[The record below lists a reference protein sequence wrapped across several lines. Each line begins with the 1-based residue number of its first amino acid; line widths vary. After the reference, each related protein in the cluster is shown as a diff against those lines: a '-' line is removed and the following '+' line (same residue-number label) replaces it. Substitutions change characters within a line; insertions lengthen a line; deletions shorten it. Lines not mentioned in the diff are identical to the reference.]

1 MEGAAAR
8 CLAAFA
14 ALLAVSAAAGDISD
28 KIAVWGY
35 VLDKTPTSCPFMFG
49 KTEFSLER
57 AADEFGAR
65 KAFYMNSCFNREYV
79 EGHFK
84 YWEPDCLENCVDNR
98 LAPIQMD
105 KLRGMD
111 EVWCATTHGDKLAS
125 AVAIAKLSLV
135 YTNIV
140 GVNFDDFKTNNSV
153 HGMSVEKLKE
163 LKAAMHA
170 VNPKLKVSVVSYAID
185 AHTRRKAEFRDLT
198 AYRGEIDHVSY
209 WKWLP
214 ETNYWCNLRAEIAKI
229 RRQVGPKATIVH
241 GLYMHDFSKDMKGL
255 DPLPLDYF
263 KFSVNAAFDAVAD
276 GTLDGVILPQAAWY
290 LVPSHREHYEWLRE
304 KVRSFRAK

>member
-135 YTNIV
+135 YKNIV

-153 HGMSVEKLKE
+153 L
-163 LKAAMHA
+163 
-170 VNPKLKVSVVSYAID
+170 SYAID
-185 AHTRRKAEFRDLT
+185 AHTKRKAEFRDLT

-214 ETNYWCNLRAEIAKI
+214 ETNYWCNLRAEVAKI

>member
-1 MEGAAAR
+1 
-8 CLAAFA
+8 
-14 ALLAVSAAAGDISD
+14 
-28 KIAVWGY
+28 
-35 VLDKTPTSCPFMFG
+35 MFG

-57 AADEFGAR
+57 AAEVFGSR
-65 KAFYMNSCFNREYV
+65 KAFYMNSCFSREYV

-98 LAPIQMD
+98 LAPVQMD

-185 AHTRRKAEFRDLT
+185 AHTKRKAEFRDLT

-214 ETNYWCNLRAEIAKI
+214 ETNYWCNLRSEVAKI